1 MPSTDE
7 VTQLL
12 NNQFTVLQYL
22 EGQVEFYKVS
32 LLLLTLINVKS
43 IRVNLVIILM
53 GMFRMEVLYGTMS
66 WQLKYTVL

>member
-43 IRVNLVIILM
+43 IIVNLVIILM
-53 GMFRMEVLYGTMS
+53 GMFRMEVLYGTMT